1 MQPDQQA
8 PSIDRLWHL
17 TKAIEHAAAVGEWEE
32 AARLATERSPQL
44 VALAQAAL
52 GEIAQ
57 QQTQQRTQQQTPAML
72 ETLKQIHDIDR
83 QIAHLAR
90 GAQSALSTE
99 YQAAMQATRHVGLY
113 QKVARF

>member
-52 GEIAQ
+52 DEIAQ
-57 QQTQQRTQQQTPAML
+57 PHTPAAL
-72 ETLKQIHDIDR
+72 DTLKQIHAIDA
-83 QIAHLAR
+83 QIAAA
-90 GAQSALSTE
+90 AQSAQNTLQTE
-99 YQAAMQATRHVGLY
+99 YRAAMQATRHAGLY
-113 QKVARF
+113 QKGAFL